1 MQVDPV
7 LNGEEDGE
15 LPLINM
21 SRLLYI
27 QHLQEEAMKLGLACQ
42 EWGFFQLVNYGIS
55 DEVIERMKCEI
66 QGFFQLPLQ
75 EKKTYA
81 QKPRS
86 VEGYGQTFV
95 LSEDQ
100 NLDWGDMYF
109 LITHTPFSRN
119 LESGLLIPE
128 HLGLH

>member
-42 EWGFFQLVNYGIS
+42 EWGFFQLVNHGIS

-86 VEGYGQTFV
+86 VEGYGQTFD
-95 LSEDQ
+95 LSED
-100 NLDWGDMYF
+100 
-109 LITHTPFSRN
+109 P
-119 LESGLLIPE
+119 
-128 HLGLH
+128 